1 MVKNFY
7 NSLSNFFEN
16 ISRPNVSDPL
26 GILTEEDKLRI
37 AKEAQRRNLLSQGAM
52 LVSLGQE
59 QFTPQRDIMGAVS
72 GLGQG
77 DSYVQSAYN
86 QALQNKMNQMA
97 LEDLKA
103 KRQAPMNVSNV
114 LQDLRGYT
122 ETPSIID
129 SALQPVDT
137 GLGLRM
143 GDAMMQPDNVV
154 QTPGDFIDAN
164 IRLTDPS
171 LTDPV
176 GLTMPQV
183 DPLSA
188 TDINTMF
195 PSQALTRDV
204 KDLPLQLSPS
214 EKLNINKGSLTE
226 PEINT
231 LDLYDAGFGIS
242 EDNEL
247 TGKST
252 PVITRSDL
260 LPPIEQQGLRV
271 PDVEDIP
278 SISIPERKAVDRN
291 LLVSALADPR
301 IANDRAS
308 YDLLKTIIADFDESE
323 KVKRDQIKFTSD
335 MFNNNLE
342 RLAKIRTINDLDD
355 IDTVIAGGLGLDSTS
370 TVIPS
375 LFKQTIAMTRTNFD
389 SLSPNKTQVDERNK
403 KILVYPKNISRYV
416 NTGGTDAYLP
426 TPTNEIPY
434 GDETQKFKILNNL
447 KLGKNISG
455 QDITISV
462 NDGKVEPG
470 KKARTE
476 IEQNLMTNNQTLE
489 DLNSALIELDGQFDL
504 FTAPQKFENFLIGV
518 GDKLGQTGI
527 FSGKQL
533 EDYRKSK
540 SVTAK
545 LGALLAQYIKSISGA
560 AVTDQERQTLRQN
573 MPTDDDGEIEL
584 KTKFAF
590 VKAKLI
596 SILHRNS
603 VYAENKNLSQNIF
616 EKRDSETGEMQYEMR
631 DDSVRSNIDRGF
643 MQQVL
648 NAKNGYNRIL
658 DKYSEISSKE
668 EFDEFAKEFS
678 EYQSTVPEFVDKI
691 IRFPKPKW
699 EMFTNEKEMKKFKDN
714 SDFID
719 LMIQQLR
726 TRI

>member
-1 MVKNFY
+1 MAISNIY
-7 NSLSNFFEN
+7 NSINSFINRLG
-16 ISRPNVSDPL
+16 RPTVSDPL

-37 AKEAQRRNLLSQGAM
+37 ADEAQRRNLLSQGAFFA
-52 LVSLGQE
+52 SLGQE
-59 QFTPQRDIMGAVS
+59 QFTPQRDIIGAVNT
-72 GLGQG
+72 LTQG
-77 DSYVQSAYN
+77 DDYVQSAYN
-86 QALQNKMNQMA
+86 QALQNKMNEMA

-122 ETPSIID
+122 ETPSIIE

-137 GLGLRM
+137 GLGLKM

-195 PSQALTRDV
+195 PSEVLTRPSGE
-204 KDLPLQLSPS
+204 LPLVKKDEPQISPY
-214 EKLNINKGSLTE
+214 
-226 PEINT
+226 
-231 LDLYDAGFGIS
+231 YDAGMGSIAV
-242 EDNEL
+242 ENEL
-247 TGKST
+247 TGEYT
-252 PVITRSDL
+252 PADIM
-260 LPPIEQQGLRV
+260 QQGLRV

-291 LLVSALADPR
+291 LLVSALTDPR

-335 MFNNNLE
+335 MFNSNLE
-342 RLAKIRTINDLDD
+342 RLSKIRTINDLDD

-389 SLSPNKTQVDERNK
+389 SLSPNKTQVDEKNK

-416 NTGGTDAYLP
+416 NTGGSDAYLP

-434 GDETQKFKILNNL
+434 GDDTQKFKILNNL
-447 KLGKNISG
+447 KLDKNISG

-470 KKARTE
+470 TKARAE
-476 IEQNLMTNNQTLE
+476 IEQNLMTNTRTLE

-504 FTAPQKFENFLIGV
+504 FTAPQKLENFLIGV

-533 EDYRKSK
+533 EDYRKAK

-590 VKAKLI
+590 VKAKLV

-603 VYAENKNLSQNIF
+603 VYAQNKNLSQNIF
-616 EKRDSETGEMQYEMR
+616 EKRDSDTGEIQYEMR
-631 DDSVRSNIDRGF
+631 DDSVRFNIDKGF
-643 MQQVL
+643 I
-648 NAKNGYNRIL
+648 KNVKDTRDGYRNIIN
-658 DKYSEISSKE
+658 KYPQNPTNEQFEEFVK
-668 EFDEFAKEFS
+668 EFDEYSKS
-678 EYQSTVPEFVDKI
+678 VPEYVAKI
-691 IRFPKPKW
+691 IRFPRPTL
-699 EMFTNEKEMKKFKDN
+699 EMFTTQKGIKRFKEN
-714 SDFID
+714 ADFIN
-719 LMIQQLR
+719 LMIQQLE

>member
-1 MVKNFY
+1 MAISNIY
-7 NSLSNFFEN
+7 NSINSFINRLG
-16 ISRPNVSDPL
+16 RPTVSDPL

-37 AKEAQRRNLLSQGAM
+37 ADEAQRRNLLSQGALLM
-52 LVSLGQE
+52 SLGQP
-59 QFTPQRDIMGAVS
+59 QVGTPQRDILGAVNT
-72 GLGQG
+72 LTQG
-77 DSYVQSAYN
+77 DNYVQTAYN
-86 QALQNKMNQMA
+86 QALQNEMNKMA
-97 LEDLKA
+97 LEDLQA

-114 LQDLRGYT
+114 LQDLRGFT
-122 ETPSIID
+122 ETPSIIE

-154 QTPGDFIDAN
+154 QSPGEFIDAN

-171 LTDPV
+171 LTDLV

-195 PSQALTRDV
+195 PSQALTRPS
-204 KDLPLQLSPS
+204 KDLPLVEQDGAETYIYP
-214 EKLNINKGSLTE
+214 
-226 PEINT
+226 
-231 LDLYDAGFGIS
+231 DAGMSDIAVKN
-242 EDNEL
+242 DL
-247 TGKST
+247 TGEYT
-252 PVITRSDL
+252 PADIM
-260 LPPIEQQGLRV
+260 QQGLRV
-271 PDVEDIP
+271 PEVEDIP

-291 LLVSALADPR
+291 LLVSALTDPR

-323 KVKRDQIKFTSD
+323 KVKRDQAKFTSD

-389 SLSPNKTQVDERNK
+389 SLSPNKTQVDEKNK

-447 KLGKNISG
+447 NLGKNISG
-455 QDITISV
+455 QDISISV

-527 FSGKQL
+527 FSGEQL
-533 EDYRKSK
+533 DDYRKAK
-540 SVTAK
+540 SVKAK

-616 EKRDSETGEMQYEMR
+616 EKRDSETGEIQYEMR
-631 DDSVRSNIDRGF
+631 DDSVRSEIDRGF

-648 NAKNGYNRIL
+648 DAKNGYNLIL

-699 EMFTNEKEMKKFKDN
+699 EMFTNKKEMKRFKEN

-719 LMIQQLR
+719 LMIQQLQ